1 MQEKVKGF
9 LNKGKQLWTGAKK
22 RTKIL
27 AAGVLVVAVG
37 AIVAVI
43 VANQNQP
50 YATLFTELSQTDLT
64 AITSYLTENGVSD
77 FRIVEDDTIL
87 VPADQEVQLKAQLV
101 AQGYYNSGYA
111 LDYSTYLN
119 NVSALT
125 TESERQQLALYEL
138 NDYTSAVIRSMEGV
152 QDATVRFTPGED
164 NTYVL
169 DSGNVMEASAYV
181 KVTMKDGVTLSDTMA
196 DGIRN
201 LVSSAIQGLQ
211 VDNVTIVDSFGN
223 TYAPDDGLGDLEDSS
238 ALKLRLEEQVNSTL
252 ESKILEV
259 LRPIYG
265 AENVSVSVNSIVDV
279 DRVYTDSTNYTTE
292 DWAAD
297 GSTNGEGIIGQKI
310 WDNLYEADENGAA
323 GGTVGT
329 NTNADVPTYP
339 ENEGEEE
346 PGNGVVSSGGQT
358 NYLVDEENKQIER
371 VGGTIADVM
380 VSVTINE
387 TVSGDVDVQA
397 LYPHVARAAGI
408 VTADQMEKVSI
419 LVAPF
424 YDPDSQTETPQ
435 EDTDNAEQDSALQI
449 EPWILYA
456 GLGGLVLFLVI
467 LTVILLLIRRRRRK
481 KAAAMAEEL
490 QQPEELLEE
499 AAPTPEGAD
508 IMEMQTEK
516 SMELRK
522 DVRKFAEENPEIAA
536 QMVKNWLKEGD
547 GIE

>member
-27 AAGVLVVAVG
+27 AAAVLVVAAG
-37 AIVAVI
+37 AIVAVV
-43 VANQNQP
+43 VASQNQP
-50 YATLFTELSQTDLT
+50 YATLFTELSQTDMT

-77 FRIVEDDTIL
+77 FRIVEDDTIM

-101 AQGYYNSGYA
+101 SQGYVNSGYA
-111 LDYSTYLN
+111 YNYSTYLD

-138 NDYTSAVIRSMEGV
+138 NDSTSAVIRSMEGV
-152 QDATVRFTPGED
+152 KDATVRFTPGED

-169 DSGNVMEASAYV
+169 DSGNVVEASAYV
-181 KVTMKDGVTLSDTMA
+181 KVTMKDGVPLSDTMA

-201 LVSSAIQGLQ
+201 LVGSAIQGLK
-211 VDNVTIVDSFGN
+211 VENVTIVDSYGN
-223 TYAPDDGLGDLEDSS
+223 TYAPDDGLGDLEDSA
-238 ALKLRLEEQVNSTL
+238 ALKLRLEEQVNNTL
-252 ESKILEV
+252 EKKILSV
-259 LRPIYG
+259 LEPIYG

-279 DRVYTDSTNYTTE
+279 DKVYTDSTNYSTE

-310 WDNLYEADENGAA
+310 YDNRLEADENGTA

-329 NTNADVPTYP
+329 DTNADIPTYP
-339 ENEGEEE
+339 ENEGEME
-346 PGNGVVSSGGQT
+346 PGNGVVSSTGQT
-358 NYLVDEENKQIER
+358 NFLVDEENKQVQR

-387 TVSGDVDVQA
+387 AVSGDVDLDD

-408 VTADQMEKVSI
+408 TTADQMEKVHI
-419 LVAPF
+419 LIAPF
-424 YDPDSQTETPQ
+424 NTGDNTPVDTD
-435 EDTDNAEQDSALQI
+435 EDTTTEDGLLVDS
-449 EPWILYA
+449 WILYA
-456 GLGGLVLFLVI
+456 ALGGLVLFVLILV
-467 LTVILLLIRRRRRK
+467 LVLLLIRRHRRK
-481 KAAAMAEEL
+481 KAAALAAEMEQPAEML
-490 QQPEELLEE
+490 QE

-536 QMVKNWLKEGD
+536 QMVRNWLKEG
-547 GIE
+547 ESME

>member
-27 AAGVLVVAVG
+27 AAAVLVVAAG
-37 AIVAVI
+37 AIVAVV
-43 VANQNQP
+43 VASQNQP
-50 YATLFTELSQTDLT
+50 YATLFTELSQTDMT

-77 FRIVEDDTIL
+77 FRIVEDDTIM

-101 AQGYYNSGYA
+101 SQGYVNSGYA
-111 LDYSTYLN
+111 YNYSTYLD

-125 TESERQQLALYEL
+125 TEAERQQLALYEL
-138 NDYTSAVIRSMEGV
+138 NDSTSAVIRSMEGV
-152 QDATVRFTPGED
+152 KDATVRFTPGED

-169 DSGNVMEASAYV
+169 DSGNVVEASAYV
-181 KVTMKDGVTLSDTMA
+181 KVTMKDGVPLSETMA
-196 DGIRN
+196 NGIRN
-201 LVSSAIQGLQ
+201 LVSSAIQGLK
-211 VDNVTIVDSFGN
+211 VENVTIVDSYGN
-223 TYAPDDGLGDLEDSS
+223 TYAPDDGLGDLEDSA
-238 ALKLRLEEQVNSTL
+238 ALKLRLEEQVNNTL
-252 ESKILEV
+252 EKKIMSVLEPV
-259 LRPIYG
+259 YG

-279 DRVYTDSTNYTTE
+279 DKVYTDSTNYSTE

-310 WDNLYEADENGAA
+310 YDNRLEADENGTA

-329 NTNADVPTYP
+329 DTNADIPTYP
-339 ENEGEEE
+339 ENEGEME
-346 PGNGVVSSGGQT
+346 PGNGVVSSTGQT
-358 NYLVDEENKQIER
+358 NFLVDEENKQVQR

-387 TVSGDVDVQA
+387 AVSGGVDVDD

-408 VTADQMEKVSI
+408 TTADQMEKVHI
-419 LVAPF
+419 LIAPF
-424 YDPDSQTETPQ
+424 NTGDNTPVDTD
-435 EDTDNAEQDSALQI
+435 EDTTTEDGLLVDS
-449 EPWILYA
+449 WILYA
-456 GLGGLVLFLVI
+456 ALGGLVLFVLILV
-467 LTVILLLIRRRRRK
+467 LVLLLIRRHRRK
-481 KAAAMAEEL
+481 KAAALAAELEQPAEML
-490 QQPEELLEE
+490 QE

-536 QMVKNWLKEGD
+536 QMVRNWLKEG
-547 GIE
+547 ESME

>member
-27 AAGVLVVAVG
+27 AAAVLVVAAG
-37 AIVAVI
+37 AIVAVV
-43 VANQNQP
+43 VASQNQP
-50 YATLFTELSQTDLT
+50 YATLFTELSQTDMT

-77 FRIVEDDTIL
+77 FHIVEDDTIM

-101 AQGYYNSGYA
+101 SQGYVNSGYA
-111 LDYSTYLN
+111 YNYSTYLD

-138 NDYTSAVIRSMEGV
+138 NDSTSAVIRSMEGV
-152 QDATVRFTPGED
+152 KDATVRFTPGED

-169 DSGNVMEASAYV
+169 DSGNVVEASAYV
-181 KVTMKDGVTLSDTMA
+181 KVTMKDGVPLSETMA

-201 LVSSAIQGLQ
+201 LVSSAIQGLK
-211 VDNVTIVDSFGN
+211 VENVTIVDSYGN
-223 TYAPDDGLGDLEDSS
+223 TYAPDDGLGDLEDSA
-238 ALKLRLEEQVNSTL
+238 ALKLRLEEQVNNTL
-252 ESKILEV
+252 EKKIMSVLEPV
-259 LRPIYG
+259 YG

-279 DRVYTDSTNYTTE
+279 DKVYTDSTNYSTE

-310 WDNLYEADENGAA
+310 YDNRLEADENGTA

-329 NTNADVPTYP
+329 DTNADIPTYP
-339 ENEGEEE
+339 ENEGEME
-346 PGNGVVSSGGQT
+346 PGNGVVSSTGQT
-358 NYLVDEENKQIER
+358 NFLVDEENKQVQR

-387 TVSGDVDVQA
+387 AVSGGVDVDD

-408 VTADQMEKVSI
+408 TTADQMEKVHI
-419 LVAPF
+419 LIAPF
-424 YDPDSQTETPQ
+424 NTGDNTPVDTE
-435 EDTDNAEQDSALQI
+435 EDTTTDDGLLVDS
-449 EPWILYA
+449 WILYA
-456 GLGGLVLFLVI
+456 ALGGLVLFVLILV
-467 LTVILLLIRRRRRK
+467 LVLLLIRRHRRK
-481 KAAAMAEEL
+481 KAAALAAELEQSGEML
-490 QQPEELLEE
+490 QE

-536 QMVKNWLKEGD
+536 QMVRNWLKEG
-547 GIE
+547 ESME

>member
-27 AAGVLVVAVG
+27 AAAVLVVAAG
-37 AIVAVI
+37 AIVAVV
-43 VANQNQP
+43 VASQNQP
-50 YATLFTELSQTDLT
+50 YATLFTELSQTDMT

-77 FRIVEDDTIL
+77 FRIVEDDTIM

-101 AQGYYNSGYA
+101 SQGYVNSGYA
-111 LDYSTYLN
+111 YNYSTYLD

-138 NDYTSAVIRSMEGV
+138 NDSTSAVIRSMEGV
-152 QDATVRFTPGED
+152 KDATVRFTPGED

-169 DSGNVMEASAYV
+169 DSGNVVEASAYV
-181 KVTMKDGVTLSDTMA
+181 KVTMKDGVPLSDTMA

-201 LVSSAIQGLQ
+201 LVSSAIQGLK
-211 VDNVTIVDSFGN
+211 VENVTIVDSYGN

-238 ALKLRLEEQVNSTL
+238 ALKLRLEEQVNNTL
-252 ESKILEV
+252 EKKILSV
-259 LRPIYG
+259 LEPIYG

-279 DRVYTDSTNYTTE
+279 DKVYTDSTNYSTE

-310 WDNLYEADENGAA
+310 YDNRLEADENGTA

-329 NTNADVPTYP
+329 DTNADIPTYP
-339 ENEGEEE
+339 ENEGEME
-346 PGNGVVSSGGQT
+346 PGNGVVSSTGQT
-358 NYLVDEENKQIER
+358 NYLVDEENKQVER

-387 TVSGDVDVQA
+387 AVSGDVDLDD

-408 VTADQMEKVSI
+408 TTADQMEKVHI
-419 LVAPF
+419 LIAPF
-424 YDPDSQTETPQ
+424 NTGDNTPVDTD
-435 EDTDNAEQDSALQI
+435 EDTTAEDGLLIDS
-449 EPWILYA
+449 WILYA
-456 GLGGLVLFLVI
+456 ALGGLVLFVLILV
-467 LTVILLLIRRRRRK
+467 LVLLLIRRHRRK
-481 KAAAMAEEL
+481 KAAALAAEMEQPAEML
-490 QQPEELLEE
+490 QE

-536 QMVKNWLKEGD
+536 QMVRNWLKEG
-547 GIE
+547 ESME

>member
-27 AAGVLVVAVG
+27 AAAVLVVAAG
-37 AIVAVI
+37 AIVAVV
-43 VANQNQP
+43 VASQNQP
-50 YATLFTELSQTDLT
+50 YATLFTELSQTDMT

-77 FRIVEDDTIL
+77 FRIVEDDTIM

-101 AQGYYNSGYA
+101 SQGYVNSGYA
-111 LDYSTYLN
+111 YNYSTYLD

-138 NDYTSAVIRSMEGV
+138 NDSTSAVIRSMEGV
-152 QDATVRFTPGED
+152 KDATVRFTPGED

-169 DSGNVMEASAYV
+169 DSGNVVEASAYV
-181 KVTMKDGVTLSDTMA
+181 KVTMKDGVPLSETMA

-201 LVSSAIQGLQ
+201 LVSSAIQGLK
-211 VDNVTIVDSFGN
+211 VENVTIVDSYGN
-223 TYAPDDGLGDLEDSS
+223 TYAPDDGLGDLEDSA
-238 ALKLRLEEQVNSTL
+238 ALKLRLEEQVNNTL
-252 ESKILEV
+252 EKKIMSVLEPV
-259 LRPIYG
+259 YG

-279 DRVYTDSTNYTTE
+279 DKVYTDSTNYSTE

-297 GSTNGEGIIGQKI
+297 GSTNGESIIGQKI
-310 WDNLYEADENGAA
+310 YDNRLEADENGTA

-329 NTNADVPTYP
+329 DTNADIPTYP
-339 ENEGEEE
+339 ENEGEME
-346 PGNGVVSSGGQT
+346 PGNGVVSSSGQT
-358 NYLVDEENKQIER
+358 NYLVDEENKQVQR

-387 TVSGDVDVQA
+387 AVSGGVDVDD

-408 VTADQMEKVSI
+408 TTADQMEKVHI
-419 LVAPF
+419 LIAPF
-424 YDPDSQTETPQ
+424 NTGDNTPVDTD
-435 EDTDNAEQDSALQI
+435 EDTTTQDGLLVDS
-449 EPWILYA
+449 WILYA
-456 GLGGLVLFLVI
+456 ALGGLVLFVLILV
-467 LTVILLLIRRRRRK
+467 LVLLLIRRHRRK
-481 KAAAMAEEL
+481 KAAALAAELEQSGEML
-490 QQPEELLEE
+490 QE

-536 QMVKNWLKEGD
+536 QMVRNWLKEG
-547 GIE
+547 ESME

>member
-27 AAGVLVVAVG
+27 AAAVLVVAAG
-37 AIVAVI
+37 AIVAVV
-43 VANQNQP
+43 VASQNQP
-50 YATLFTELSQTDLT
+50 YATLFTELSQTDMT

-77 FRIVEDDTIL
+77 FRIVEDDTIM
-87 VPADQEVQLKAQLV
+87 VPTDQEVQLKAQLV
-101 AQGYYNSGYA
+101 SQGYVNSGYA
-111 LDYSTYLN
+111 YNYSTYLD

-138 NDYTSAVIRSMEGV
+138 NDSTSAVIRSMEGV
-152 QDATVRFTPGED
+152 KDATVRFTPGED

-169 DSGNVMEASAYV
+169 DSGNVVEASAYV
-181 KVTMKDGVTLSDTMA
+181 KVTMKDGVPLSDTMA

-201 LVSSAIQGLQ
+201 LVSSAIQGLK
-211 VDNVTIVDSFGN
+211 VENVTIVDSYGN

-238 ALKLRLEEQVNSTL
+238 ALKLRLEEQVNNTL
-252 ESKILEV
+252 EKKILSV
-259 LRPIYG
+259 LEPIYG
-265 AENVSVSVNSIVDV
+265 VENVSVSVNSIVDV
-279 DRVYTDSTNYTTE
+279 DKVYTDSTNYSTE

-310 WDNLYEADENGAA
+310 YDNRLEADENGTA

-329 NTNADVPTYP
+329 DTNADIPTYP
-339 ENEGEEE
+339 ENEGEME
-346 PGNGVVSSGGQT
+346 PGNGVVSSTGQT
-358 NYLVDEENKQIER
+358 NFLVDEENKQVER

-387 TVSGDVDVQA
+387 AVSGDVDLDD

-408 VTADQMEKVSI
+408 TTADQMEKVHI
-419 LVAPF
+419 LIAPF
-424 YDPDSQTETPQ
+424 NTGDNTPVDTD
-435 EDTDNAEQDSALQI
+435 EDTTTEDGLLVDS
-449 EPWILYA
+449 WILYA
-456 GLGGLVLFLVI
+456 ALGGLVLFVLILV
-467 LTVILLLIRRRRRK
+467 LVLLLIRRHRRK
-481 KAAAMAEEL
+481 KAAALAAEMEQPAEML
-490 QQPEELLEE
+490 QE
-499 AAPTPEGAD
+499 AAATPEGAD

-536 QMVKNWLKEGD
+536 QMVRNWLKEG
-547 GIE
+547 ESME

>member
-27 AAGVLVVAVG
+27 AAAVLVVAAG
-37 AIVAVI
+37 AIVAVV
-43 VANQNQP
+43 VASQNQP
-50 YATLFTELSQTDLT
+50 YATLFTELSQTDMT

-77 FRIVEDDTIL
+77 FRIVEDDTIM

-101 AQGYYNSGYA
+101 SQGYVNSGYA
-111 LDYSTYLN
+111 YNYSTYLD

-138 NDYTSAVIRSMEGV
+138 NDSTSAVIRSMEGV
-152 QDATVRFTPGED
+152 KDATVRFTPGED

-169 DSGNVMEASAYV
+169 DSGNVVEASAYV
-181 KVTMKDGVTLSDTMA
+181 KVTMKDGVPLSDTMA

-201 LVSSAIQGLQ
+201 LVSSAIQGLK
-211 VDNVTIVDSFGN
+211 VENVTIVDSYGN
-223 TYAPDDGLGDLEDSS
+223 TYAPDDGLGDLEDSA
-238 ALKLRLEEQVNSTL
+238 ALKLRLEEQVNNTL
-252 ESKILEV
+252 EKKIMSVLEPV
-259 LRPIYG
+259 YG

-279 DRVYTDSTNYTTE
+279 DKVYTDSTNYSTE

-310 WDNLYEADENGAA
+310 YDNRLEADENGTA

-329 NTNADVPTYP
+329 DTNADIPTYP
-339 ENEGEEE
+339 ENEGEME
-346 PGNGVVSSGGQT
+346 PGNGVVSSTGQT
-358 NYLVDEENKQIER
+358 NFLVDEENKQVQR

-387 TVSGDVDVQA
+387 AVSGGVDVDD

-408 VTADQMEKVSI
+408 TTADQMEKVHI
-419 LVAPF
+419 LIAPF
-424 YDPDSQTETPQ
+424 NTGDNTPVDTD
-435 EDTDNAEQDSALQI
+435 EDTTAEDGLLIDS
-449 EPWILYA
+449 WILYA
-456 GLGGLVLFLVI
+456 ALGGLVLFVLILV
-467 LTVILLLIRRRRRK
+467 LVLLLIRRHRRK
-481 KAAAMAEEL
+481 KAAALAAELEQPAEML
-490 QQPEELLEE
+490 QE

-536 QMVKNWLKEGD
+536 QMVRNWLKEG
-547 GIE
+547 ESME

>member
-27 AAGVLVVAVG
+27 AAAVLVVAAG
-37 AIVAVI
+37 AIVAVV
-43 VANQNQP
+43 VASQNQP
-50 YATLFTELSQTDLT
+50 YATLFTELSQTDMT

-77 FRIVEDDTIL
+77 FRIVEDDTIM

-101 AQGYYNSGYA
+101 SQGYFNSGYA
-111 LDYSTYLN
+111 YNYSTYLD

-138 NDYTSAVIRSMEGV
+138 NDSTSAVIRSMEGV
-152 QDATVRFTPGED
+152 KDATVRFTPGED

-169 DSGNVMEASAYV
+169 DSGNVVEASAYV
-181 KVTMKDGVTLSDTMA
+181 KVTMKDGVPLSDTMA

-201 LVSSAIQGLQ
+201 LVSSAIQGLK
-211 VDNVTIVDSFGN
+211 VENVTIVDSYGN
-223 TYAPDDGLGDLEDSS
+223 TYAPDDGLGDLEDSA
-238 ALKLRLEEQVNSTL
+238 ALKLRLEEQVNNTL
-252 ESKILEV
+252 EKKILSV
-259 LRPIYG
+259 LEPIYG

-279 DRVYTDSTNYTTE
+279 DKVYTDSTNYSTE

-310 WDNLYEADENGAA
+310 YDNRLEADENGTA

-329 NTNADVPTYP
+329 DTNADIPTYP
-339 ENEGEEE
+339 ENEGEME
-346 PGNGVVSSGGQT
+346 PGNGVVSSTGQT
-358 NYLVDEENKQIER
+358 NFLVDEENKQVQR

-387 TVSGDVDVQA
+387 AVSGGVDVDD

-408 VTADQMEKVSI
+408 TTADQMEKVHI
-419 LVAPF
+419 LIAPF
-424 YDPDSQTETPQ
+424 NTGDNTPVDTD
-435 EDTDNAEQDSALQI
+435 EDTTTDDGLLVDS
-449 EPWILYA
+449 WILYA
-456 GLGGLVLFLVI
+456 ALGGLVLFVLILV
-467 LTVILLLIRRRRRK
+467 LVLLLIRRHRRK
-481 KAAAMAEEL
+481 KAAALAAELEQPAEML
-490 QQPEELLEE
+490 QE

-536 QMVKNWLKEGD
+536 QMVRNWLKEG
-547 GIE
+547 ESME

>member
-27 AAGVLVVAVG
+27 AAAVLVVAAG
-37 AIVAVI
+37 AIVAV
-43 VANQNQP
+43 VVTSQNQP
-50 YATLFTELSQTDLT
+50 YVTLFTELSQPDMT

-77 FRIVEDDTIL
+77 FRVVEDDTIM
-87 VPADQEVQLKAQLV
+87 VPADQEVQLKGQLV
-101 AQGYYNSGYA
+101 SQGYFNSGYA
-111 LDYSTYLN
+111 YNYSTYLD

-138 NDYTSAVIRSMEGV
+138 NDSTSAVIRSMEGV
-152 QDATVRFTPGED
+152 KDATVRFTPGED

-169 DSGNVMEASAYV
+169 DSGNVVEASAYV
-181 KVTMKDGVTLSDTMA
+181 KVTMKDGVPLSDTMA
-196 DGIRN
+196 EGIRN
-201 LVSSAIQGLQ
+201 LVGSAIQGLQ
-211 VDNVTIVDSFGN
+211 VENVTIVDSYGN

-252 ESKILEV
+252 EKKILSV
-259 LRPIYG
+259 LLPIYG

-279 DRVYTDSTNYTTE
+279 DRMYTDSTNYTTE

-310 WDNLYEADENGAA
+310 WDNSYEADENGAV
-323 GGTVGT
+323 GGDVGT
-329 NTNADVPTYP
+329 ETNADFPTYP

-346 PGNGVVSSGGQT
+346 PGNGVVSSTGQT
-358 NYLVDEENKQIER
+358 NYLVDEENKQVER
-371 VGGTIADVM
+371 VGGTITDVM

-387 TVSGDVDVQA
+387 AVSGGVDVEE

-408 VTADQMEKVSI
+408 TTADQMEKVHI
-419 LVAPF
+419 LIAPF
-424 YDPDSQTETPQ
+424 NTGDNTPADTG
-435 EDTDNAEQDSALQI
+435 EDTTAEDGGLLVDS
-449 EPWILYA
+449 WILYA
-456 GLGGLVLFLVI
+456 ALGGLVLFVLILV
-467 LTVILLLIRRRRRK
+467 LVLLLIRRRRRK
-481 KAAAMAEEL
+481 KMAAMAAEL
-490 QQPEELLEE
+490 EQPEEMLQE
-499 AAPTPEGAD
+499 AAPVPEGAD

-536 QMVKNWLKEGD
+536 QMVKNWLKEG
-547 GIE
+547 ESME

>member
-27 AAGVLVVAVG
+27 AAAVLVVAAG
-37 AIVAVI
+37 AIVAVV
-43 VANQNQP
+43 VASQNQP
-50 YATLFTELSQTDLT
+50 YATLFTELSQTDMT

-77 FRIVEDDTIL
+77 FRIVEDDTIM

-101 AQGYYNSGYA
+101 SQGYVNSGYA
-111 LDYSTYLN
+111 YNYSTYLD

-138 NDYTSAVIRSMEGV
+138 NDSTSAVIRSMEGV
-152 QDATVRFTPGED
+152 KDATVRFTPGED

-169 DSGNVMEASAYV
+169 DSGNVVEASAYV
-181 KVTMKDGVTLSDTMA
+181 KVTMKDGVPLSETMA

-201 LVSSAIQGLQ
+201 LVSSAIQGLK
-211 VDNVTIVDSFGN
+211 VENVTIVDSYGN
-223 TYAPDDGLGDLEDSS
+223 TYAPDDGLGDLEDSA
-238 ALKLRLEEQVNSTL
+238 ALKLRLEEQVNNTL
-252 ESKILEV
+252 EKKIMSVLEPV
-259 LRPIYG
+259 YG

-279 DRVYTDSTNYTTE
+279 DKVYTDSTNYSTE

-310 WDNLYEADENGAA
+310 YDNRLEADENGTA

-329 NTNADVPTYP
+329 DTNADIPTYP
-339 ENEGEEE
+339 ENEGEME
-346 PGNGVVSSGGQT
+346 PGNGVVSSTGQT
-358 NYLVDEENKQIER
+358 NFLVDEENKQVQR

-387 TVSGDVDVQA
+387 AVSGGVDVDD

-408 VTADQMEKVSI
+408 TTADQMEKVHI
-419 LVAPF
+419 LIAPF
-424 YDPDSQTETPQ
+424 NTGDNTPVDTD
-435 EDTDNAEQDSALQI
+435 EDTTTQDGLLVDS
-449 EPWILYA
+449 WILYA
-456 GLGGLVLFLVI
+456 ALGGLVLFVLILV
-467 LTVILLLIRRRRRK
+467 LVLLLIRRHRRK
-481 KAAAMAEEL
+481 KAAALAAELEQSGEIL
-490 QQPEELLEE
+490 QE

-536 QMVKNWLKEGD
+536 QMVRNWLKEG
-547 GIE
+547 ESME

>member
-27 AAGVLVVAVG
+27 AAAVLVVAAG
-37 AIVAVI
+37 AIVAVV
-43 VANQNQP
+43 VASQNQP
-50 YATLFTELSQTDLT
+50 YATLFTELSQTDMT

-77 FRIVEDDTIL
+77 FRIVEDDTIM

-101 AQGYYNSGYA
+101 SQGYVNSGYA
-111 LDYSTYLN
+111 YNYSTYLD

-138 NDYTSAVIRSMEGV
+138 NDSTSAVIRSMEGV
-152 QDATVRFTPGED
+152 KDATVRFTPGED

-169 DSGNVMEASAYV
+169 DSGNVVEASAYV
-181 KVTMKDGVTLSDTMA
+181 KVTMKDGVPLSETMA

-201 LVSSAIQGLQ
+201 LVSSAIQGLK
-211 VDNVTIVDSFGN
+211 VENVTIVDSYGN
-223 TYAPDDGLGDLEDSS
+223 TYAPDDGLGDLEDSA
-238 ALKLRLEEQVNSTL
+238 ALKLRLEEQVNNTL
-252 ESKILEV
+252 EKKIMSVLEPV
-259 LRPIYG
+259 YG

-279 DRVYTDSTNYTTE
+279 DKVYTDSTNYSTE

-310 WDNLYEADENGAA
+310 YDNAYNADENGAV

-329 NTNADVPTYP
+329 DTNADIPTYP
-339 ENEGEEE
+339 ENEGEME
-346 PGNGVVSSGGQT
+346 PGNGVVSSSGQT
-358 NYLVDEENKQIER
+358 NYLVDEENKQVQR

-387 TVSGDVDVQA
+387 AVSGGVDVDD

-408 VTADQMEKVSI
+408 TTADQMEKVHI
-419 LVAPF
+419 LIAPF
-424 YDPDSQTETPQ
+424 NTGDNTPVDTE
-435 EDTDNAEQDSALQI
+435 EDTTTQDGLLVDS
-449 EPWILYA
+449 WILYA
-456 GLGGLVLFLVI
+456 ALGGLVLFVLILV
-467 LTVILLLIRRRRRK
+467 LVLLLIRRHRRK
-481 KAAAMAEEL
+481 KAAALAAELEQSGEML
-490 QQPEELLEE
+490 QE

-536 QMVKNWLKEGD
+536 QMVRNWLKEG
-547 GIE
+547 ESME

>member
-27 AAGVLVVAVG
+27 AAAVLVVAAG
-37 AIVAVI
+37 AIVAVV
-43 VANQNQP
+43 VASQNQP
-50 YATLFTELSQTDLT
+50 YATLFTELSQTDMT

-77 FRIVEDDTIL
+77 FRIVEDDTIM

-101 AQGYYNSGYA
+101 SQGYVNSGYA
-111 LDYSTYLN
+111 YNYSTYLD

-138 NDYTSAVIRSMEGV
+138 NDSTSAVIRSMEGV
-152 QDATVRFTPGED
+152 KDATVRFTPGED

-169 DSGNVMEASAYV
+169 DSGNVVEASAYV
-181 KVTMKDGVTLSDTMA
+181 KVTMKDGVPLSETMA

-201 LVSSAIQGLQ
+201 LVSSAIQGLK
-211 VDNVTIVDSFGN
+211 VENVTIVDSYGN
-223 TYAPDDGLGDLEDSS
+223 TYAPDDGLGDLEDSA
-238 ALKLRLEEQVNSTL
+238 ALKLRLEEQVNNTL
-252 ESKILEV
+252 EKKIMSVLEPV
-259 LRPIYG
+259 YG

-279 DRVYTDSTNYTTE
+279 DKVYTDSTNYSTE

-310 WDNLYEADENGAA
+310 YDNAYNADENGAV

-329 NTNADVPTYP
+329 DTNADIPTYP
-339 ENEGEEE
+339 ENEGEME
-346 PGNGVVSSGGQT
+346 PGNGVVSSTGQT
-358 NYLVDEENKQIER
+358 NFLVDEENKQVQR

-387 TVSGDVDVQA
+387 AVSGGVDVDD

-408 VTADQMEKVSI
+408 TTADQMEKVHI
-419 LVAPF
+419 LIAPF
-424 YDPDSQTETPQ
+424 NTGDNTPVDTD
-435 EDTDNAEQDSALQI
+435 EDTTTDDGLLVDS
-449 EPWILYA
+449 WILYA
-456 GLGGLVLFLVI
+456 ALGGLVLFVLILV
-467 LTVILLLIRRRRRK
+467 LVLLLIRRHRRK
-481 KAAAMAEEL
+481 KAAALAAELEQSGEML
-490 QQPEELLEE
+490 QE

-536 QMVKNWLKEGD
+536 QMVRNWLKEG
-547 GIE
+547 ESME

>member
-27 AAGVLVVAVG
+27 AAAVLVVAAG
-37 AIVAVI
+37 AIVAVV
-43 VANQNQP
+43 VASQNQP
-50 YATLFTELSQTDLT
+50 YATLFTELSQTDMT

-77 FRIVEDDTIL
+77 FRIVEDDTIM

-101 AQGYYNSGYA
+101 SQGYVNSGYA
-111 LDYSTYLN
+111 YNYSTYLD

-138 NDYTSAVIRSMEGV
+138 NDSTSAVIRSMEGV
-152 QDATVRFTPGED
+152 KDATVRFTPGED

-169 DSGNVMEASAYV
+169 DSGNVVEASAYV
-181 KVTMKDGVTLSDTMA
+181 KVTMKDGVPLSETMA

-201 LVSSAIQGLQ
+201 LVSSAIQGLK
-211 VDNVTIVDSFGN
+211 VENVTIVDSYGN
-223 TYAPDDGLGDLEDSS
+223 TYAPDDGLGDLEDSA
-238 ALKLRLEEQVNSTL
+238 ALKLRLEEQVNNTL
-252 ESKILEV
+252 EKKILSV
-259 LRPIYG
+259 LEPIYG

-279 DRVYTDSTNYTTE
+279 DKVYTDSTNYSTE

-310 WDNLYEADENGAA
+310 YDNRLEADENGTA

-329 NTNADVPTYP
+329 DTNADIPTYP
-339 ENEGEEE
+339 ENEGEME
-346 PGNGVVSSGGQT
+346 PGNGVVSSTGQT
-358 NYLVDEENKQIER
+358 NFLVDEENKQVQR

-387 TVSGDVDVQA
+387 AVSGDVDLDD

-408 VTADQMEKVSI
+408 TTADQMEKVHI
-419 LVAPF
+419 LIAPF
-424 YDPDSQTETPQ
+424 NTGDNTPVDTD
-435 EDTDNAEQDSALQI
+435 EDTTAEDGLLIDS
-449 EPWILYA
+449 WILYA
-456 GLGGLVLFLVI
+456 ALGGLVLFVLILV
-467 LTVILLLIRRRRRK
+467 LVLLLIRRHRRK
-481 KAAAMAEEL
+481 KAAALAAEMEQPAEML
-490 QQPEELLEE
+490 QE

-536 QMVKNWLKEGD
+536 QMVRNWLKEG
-547 GIE
+547 ESME

>member
-27 AAGVLVVAVG
+27 AAAVLVVAAG
-37 AIVAVI
+37 AIVAVV
-43 VANQNQP
+43 VASQNQP
-50 YATLFTELSQTDLT
+50 YATLFTELSQTDMT

-77 FRIVEDDTIL
+77 FRIVEDDTIM

-101 AQGYYNSGYA
+101 SQGYVNSGYA
-111 LDYSTYLN
+111 YNYSTYLD

-138 NDYTSAVIRSMEGV
+138 NDSTSAVIRSMEGV
-152 QDATVRFTPGED
+152 KDATVRFTPGED

-169 DSGNVMEASAYV
+169 DSGNVVEASAYV
-181 KVTMKDGVTLSDTMA
+181 KVTMKDGVPLSDTMA

-201 LVSSAIQGLQ
+201 LVSSAIQGLK
-211 VDNVTIVDSFGN
+211 VENVTIVDSYGN

-238 ALKLRLEEQVNSTL
+238 ALKLRLEEQVNNTL
-252 ESKILEV
+252 EKKILSV
-259 LRPIYG
+259 LEPIYG

-279 DRVYTDSTNYTTE
+279 DKVYTDSTNYSTE

-310 WDNLYEADENGAA
+310 YDNRLEADENGTA

-329 NTNADVPTYP
+329 DTNADIPTYP
-339 ENEGEEE
+339 ENEGEME
-346 PGNGVVSSGGQT
+346 PGNGVVSSTGQT
-358 NYLVDEENKQIER
+358 NFLVDEENKQVQR

-387 TVSGDVDVQA
+387 AVSGGVDLDD

-408 VTADQMEKVSI
+408 TTADQMEKVHI
-419 LVAPF
+419 LIAPF
-424 YDPDSQTETPQ
+424 NTGDNTPVDTD
-435 EDTDNAEQDSALQI
+435 EDTTTDDGLLVDS
-449 EPWILYA
+449 WILYA
-456 GLGGLVLFLVI
+456 ALGGLVLFVLILV
-467 LTVILLLIRRRRRK
+467 LVLLLIRRHRRK
-481 KAAAMAEEL
+481 KAAALAAEMEQPAEML
-490 QQPEELLEE
+490 QE
-499 AAPTPEGAD
+499 AAATPEGAD

-536 QMVKNWLKEGD
+536 QMVRNWLKEG
-547 GIE
+547 ESME

>member
-27 AAGVLVVAVG
+27 AAAVLVVAAG
-37 AIVAVI
+37 AIVAVV
-43 VANQNQP
+43 VASQNQP
-50 YATLFTELSQTDLT
+50 YATLFTELSQTDMT

-77 FRIVEDDTIL
+77 FRIVEDDTIM

-101 AQGYYNSGYA
+101 SQGYVNSGYA
-111 LDYSTYLN
+111 YNYSTYLD

-138 NDYTSAVIRSMEGV
+138 NDSTSAVIRSMEGV
-152 QDATVRFTPGED
+152 KDATVRFTPGED

-169 DSGNVMEASAYV
+169 DSGNVVEASAYV
-181 KVTMKDGVTLSDTMA
+181 KVTMKDGVPLSDTMA

-201 LVSSAIQGLQ
+201 LVSSAIQGLK
-211 VDNVTIVDSFGN
+211 VENVTIVDSYGN
-223 TYAPDDGLGDLEDSS
+223 TYAPDDGLGDLEDSA
-238 ALKLRLEEQVNSTL
+238 ALKLRLEEQVNNTL
-252 ESKILEV
+252 EKKIMSVLEPV
-259 LRPIYG
+259 YG

-279 DRVYTDSTNYTTE
+279 DKVYTDSTNYSTE

-310 WDNLYEADENGAA
+310 YDNRLEADENGTA

-329 NTNADVPTYP
+329 DTNADIPTYP
-339 ENEGEEE
+339 ENEGEME
-346 PGNGVVSSGGQT
+346 PGNGVVSSTGQT
-358 NYLVDEENKQIER
+358 NFLVDEENKQVQR

-387 TVSGDVDVQA
+387 AVSGGVDLDD

-408 VTADQMEKVSI
+408 TTADQMEKVHI
-419 LVAPF
+419 LIAPF
-424 YDPDSQTETPQ
+424 NTGEGTPVDTD
-435 EDTDNAEQDSALQI
+435 EDTTAEDGLLIDS
-449 EPWILYA
+449 WILYA
-456 GLGGLVLFLVI
+456 ALGGLVLFVLILV
-467 LTVILLLIRRRRRK
+467 LVLLLIRRHRRK
-481 KAAAMAEEL
+481 KAAALAAEMEQPAEML
-490 QQPEELLEE
+490 QE

-536 QMVKNWLKEGD
+536 QMVRNWLKEG
-547 GIE
+547 ESME

>member
-27 AAGVLVVAVG
+27 AAAVLVVAAG
-37 AIVAVI
+37 AIVAVV
-43 VANQNQP
+43 VASQNQP
-50 YATLFTELSQTDLT
+50 YATLFTELSQTDMT

-77 FRIVEDDTIL
+77 FRIVEDDTIM

-101 AQGYYNSGYA
+101 SQGYVNSGYA
-111 LDYSTYLN
+111 YNYSTYLD

-138 NDYTSAVIRSMEGV
+138 NDSTSAVIRSMEGV
-152 QDATVRFTPGED
+152 KDATVRFTPGED

-169 DSGNVMEASAYV
+169 DSGNVVEASAYV
-181 KVTMKDGVTLSDTMA
+181 KVTMKDGVPLSETMA

-201 LVSSAIQGLQ
+201 LVSSAIQGLK
-211 VDNVTIVDSFGN
+211 VENVTIVDSYGN
-223 TYAPDDGLGDLEDSS
+223 TYAPDDGLGDLEDSA
-238 ALKLRLEEQVNSTL
+238 ALKLRLEEQVNNTL
-252 ESKILEV
+252 EKKIMSVLEPV
-259 LRPIYG
+259 YG

-279 DRVYTDSTNYTTE
+279 DKVYTDSTNYSTE

-310 WDNLYEADENGAA
+310 YDNRLEADENGTA

-329 NTNADVPTYP
+329 DTNADIPTYP
-339 ENEGEEE
+339 ENEGEME
-346 PGNGVVSSGGQT
+346 PGNGVVSSTGQT
-358 NYLVDEENKQIER
+358 NFLVDEENKQVQR

-387 TVSGDVDVQA
+387 AVSGGVDVDD

-408 VTADQMEKVSI
+408 TTADQMEKVHI
-419 LVAPF
+419 LIAPF
-424 YDPDSQTETPQ
+424 NTGDNTPVDTD
-435 EDTDNAEQDSALQI
+435 EDTTTDDGLLVDS
-449 EPWILYA
+449 WILYA
-456 GLGGLVLFLVI
+456 ALGGLVLFVLILV
-467 LTVILLLIRRRRRK
+467 LVLLLIRRHRRK
-481 KAAAMAEEL
+481 KAAALVAELEQSGEML
-490 QQPEELLEE
+490 QE

-536 QMVKNWLKEGD
+536 QMVRNWLKEG
-547 GIE
+547 ESME

>member
-27 AAGVLVVAVG
+27 AAAVLVVAAG
-37 AIVAVI
+37 AIVAVV
-43 VANQNQP
+43 VASQNQP
-50 YATLFTELSQTDLT
+50 YATLFTELSQTDMT

-77 FRIVEDDTIL
+77 FRIVEDDTIM

-101 AQGYYNSGYA
+101 SQGYVNSGYA
-111 LDYSTYLN
+111 YNYSTYLD

-125 TESERQQLALYEL
+125 TEAERQQLALYEL
-138 NDYTSAVIRSMEGV
+138 NDSTSAVIRSMEGV
-152 QDATVRFTPGED
+152 KDATVRFTPGED

-169 DSGNVMEASAYV
+169 DSGNVVEASAYV
-181 KVTMKDGVTLSDTMA
+181 KVTMKDGVPLSETMA
-196 DGIRN
+196 NGIRN
-201 LVSSAIQGLQ
+201 LVSSAIQGLK
-211 VDNVTIVDSFGN
+211 VENVTIVDSYGN
-223 TYAPDDGLGDLEDSS
+223 TYAPDDGLGDLEDSA
-238 ALKLRLEEQVNSTL
+238 ALKLRLEEQVNNTL
-252 ESKILEV
+252 EKKILSV
-259 LRPIYG
+259 LEPIYG

-279 DRVYTDSTNYTTE
+279 DKVYTDSTNYSTE

-310 WDNLYEADENGAA
+310 YDNRLEADENGTA

-329 NTNADVPTYP
+329 DTNADIPTYP
-339 ENEGEEE
+339 ENEGEME
-346 PGNGVVSSGGQT
+346 PGNGVVSSTGQT
-358 NYLVDEENKQIER
+358 NFLVDEENKQVQR
-371 VGGTIADVM
+371 VGGTVADVM

-387 TVSGDVDVQA
+387 AVSGGVDVDD

-408 VTADQMEKVSI
+408 TTADQMEKVHI
-419 LVAPF
+419 LIAPF
-424 YDPDSQTETPQ
+424 NTGDNTPVDTD
-435 EDTDNAEQDSALQI
+435 EDTTTEDGLLIDS
-449 EPWILYA
+449 WILYA
-456 GLGGLVLFLVI
+456 ALGGLVLFVLILV
-467 LTVILLLIRRRRRK
+467 LVLLLIRRHRRK
-481 KAAAMAEEL
+481 KAAALAAEMEQPAEML
-490 QQPEELLEE
+490 QE

-536 QMVKNWLKEGD
+536 QMVRNWLKEG
-547 GIE
+547 ESME

>member
-27 AAGVLVVAVG
+27 AAAVLVVAAG
-37 AIVAVI
+37 AIVAVV
-43 VANQNQP
+43 VASQNQP
-50 YATLFTELSQTDLT
+50 YATLFTELSQTDMT

-77 FRIVEDDTIL
+77 FRIVEDDTIM

-101 AQGYYNSGYA
+101 SQGYVNSGYA
-111 LDYSTYLN
+111 YNYSTYLD

-138 NDYTSAVIRSMEGV
+138 NDSTSAVIRSMEGV
-152 QDATVRFTPGED
+152 KDATVRFTPGED

-169 DSGNVMEASAYV
+169 DSGNVVEASAYV
-181 KVTMKDGVTLSDTMA
+181 KVTMKDGVPLSETMA

-201 LVSSAIQGLQ
+201 LVSSAIQGLK
-211 VDNVTIVDSFGN
+211 VENVTIVDSYGN
-223 TYAPDDGLGDLEDSS
+223 TYAPDDGLGDLEDSA
-238 ALKLRLEEQVNSTL
+238 ALKLRLEEQVNNTL
-252 ESKILEV
+252 EKKIMSVLEPV
-259 LRPIYG
+259 YG

-279 DRVYTDSTNYTTE
+279 DKVYTDSTNYSTE

-297 GSTNGEGIIGQKI
+297 GSTNGESIIGQKI
-310 WDNLYEADENGAA
+310 WENRLEADENGTA

-329 NTNADVPTYP
+329 DTNADIPTYP
-339 ENEGEEE
+339 ENEGEME
-346 PGNGVVSSGGQT
+346 PGNGVVSSSGQT
-358 NYLVDEENKQIER
+358 NYLVDEENKQVQR

-387 TVSGDVDVQA
+387 AVSGGVDVDD

-408 VTADQMEKVSI
+408 TTADQMEKVHI
-419 LVAPF
+419 LIAPF
-424 YDPDSQTETPQ
+424 NTGDNTPVDTD
-435 EDTDNAEQDSALQI
+435 EDTTTQDGLLVDS
-449 EPWILYA
+449 WILYA
-456 GLGGLVLFLVI
+456 ALGGLVLFVLILV
-467 LTVILLLIRRRRRK
+467 LVLLLIRRHRRK
-481 KAAAMAEEL
+481 KAAALAAELEQSGEML
-490 QQPEELLEE
+490 QET
-499 AAPTPEGAD
+499 APTPEGAD

-536 QMVKNWLKEGD
+536 QMVRNWLKEG
-547 GIE
+547 ESME

>member
-27 AAGVLVVAVG
+27 AAAVLVVAAG
-37 AIVAVI
+37 AIVAVV
-43 VANQNQP
+43 VASQNQP
-50 YATLFTELSQTDLT
+50 YATLFTELSQTDMT

-77 FRIVEDDTIL
+77 FRIVEDDTIM

-101 AQGYYNSGYA
+101 SQGYVNSGYA
-111 LDYSTYLN
+111 YNYSTYLD

-138 NDYTSAVIRSMEGV
+138 NDSTSAVIRSMEGV
-152 QDATVRFTPGED
+152 KDATVRFTPGED

-169 DSGNVMEASAYV
+169 DSGNVVEASAYV
-181 KVTMKDGVTLSDTMA
+181 KVTMKDGVPLSDTMA

-201 LVSSAIQGLQ
+201 LVSSAIQGLK
-211 VDNVTIVDSFGN
+211 VENVTIVDSYGN

-238 ALKLRLEEQVNSTL
+238 ALKLRLEEQVNNTL
-252 ESKILEV
+252 EKKILSV
-259 LRPIYG
+259 LEPIYG

-279 DRVYTDSTNYTTE
+279 DKVYTDSTNYSTE

-310 WDNLYEADENGAA
+310 YDNRLEADENGTA

-329 NTNADVPTYP
+329 DTNADIPTYP
-339 ENEGEEE
+339 ENEGEME
-346 PGNGVVSSGGQT
+346 PGNGVVSSTGQT
-358 NYLVDEENKQIER
+358 NFLVDEENKQVQR

-387 TVSGDVDVQA
+387 AVSGGVDLDD

-408 VTADQMEKVSI
+408 ITADQMEKVDI
-419 LVAPF
+419 LIAPF
-424 YDPDSQTETPQ
+424 NTGDNTPVDTD
-435 EDTDNAEQDSALQI
+435 EDTTTDDGLLVDS
-449 EPWILYA
+449 WILYA
-456 GLGGLVLFLVI
+456 ALGGLVLFVLILV
-467 LTVILLLIRRRRRK
+467 LVLLLIRRHRRK
-481 KAAAMAEEL
+481 KAAALAAEMEQPAEML
-490 QQPEELLEE
+490 QE
-499 AAPTPEGAD
+499 AAATPEGAD

-536 QMVKNWLKEGD
+536 QMVRNWLKEG
-547 GIE
+547 ESME

>member
-27 AAGVLVVAVG
+27 AAAVLVVAAG
-37 AIVAVI
+37 AIVAVV
-43 VANQNQP
+43 VASQNQP
-50 YATLFTELSQTDLT
+50 YATLFTELSQTDMT

-77 FRIVEDDTIL
+77 FRIVEDDTIM

-101 AQGYYNSGYA
+101 SQGYVNSGYA
-111 LDYSTYLN
+111 YNYSTYLD

-138 NDYTSAVIRSMEGV
+138 NDSTSAVIRSMEGV
-152 QDATVRFTPGED
+152 KDATVRFTPGED

-169 DSGNVMEASAYV
+169 DSGNVVEASAYV
-181 KVTMKDGVTLSDTMA
+181 KVTMKDGVPLSDTMA

-201 LVSSAIQGLQ
+201 LVGSAIQGLK
-211 VDNVTIVDSFGN
+211 VENVTIVDSYGN

-238 ALKLRLEEQVNSTL
+238 ALKLRLEEQVNNTL
-252 ESKILEV
+252 EKKILSV
-259 LRPIYG
+259 LEPIYG

-279 DRVYTDSTNYTTE
+279 DKVYTDSTNYSTE

-310 WDNLYEADENGAA
+310 YDNRLEADENGTA

-329 NTNADVPTYP
+329 DTNADIPTYP
-339 ENEGEEE
+339 ENEGEME
-346 PGNGVVSSGGQT
+346 PGNGVVSSTGQT
-358 NYLVDEENKQIER
+358 NFLVDEENKQVER

-387 TVSGDVDVQA
+387 AVSGDVDLDD

-408 VTADQMEKVSI
+408 TTADQMEKVHI
-419 LVAPF
+419 LIAPF
-424 YDPDSQTETPQ
+424 NTGDNTPVDTD
-435 EDTDNAEQDSALQI
+435 EDTTAEDGLLIDS
-449 EPWILYA
+449 WILYA
-456 GLGGLVLFLVI
+456 ALGGLVLFVLILV
-467 LTVILLLIRRRRRK
+467 LVLLLIRRHRRK
-481 KAAAMAEEL
+481 KAAALAAEMEQPAEML
-490 QQPEELLEE
+490 QE
-499 AAPTPEGAD
+499 AAATPEGAD

-536 QMVKNWLKEGD
+536 QMVKNWLKEG
-547 GIE
+547 ESME

>member
-27 AAGVLVVAVG
+27 AAAVLVVAAG
-37 AIVAVI
+37 AIVAVV
-43 VANQNQP
+43 VASQNQP
-50 YATLFTELSQTDLT
+50 YATLFTELSQTDMT

-77 FRIVEDDTIL
+77 FRIVEDDTIM

-101 AQGYYNSGYA
+101 SQGYVNSGYA
-111 LDYSTYLN
+111 YNYSTYLD

-138 NDYTSAVIRSMEGV
+138 NDSTSAVIRSMEGV
-152 QDATVRFTPGED
+152 KDATVRFTPGED

-169 DSGNVMEASAYV
+169 DSGNVVEASAYV
-181 KVTMKDGVTLSDTMA
+181 KVTMKDGVPLSETMA

-201 LVSSAIQGLQ
+201 LVSSAIQGLK
-211 VDNVTIVDSFGN
+211 VENVTIVDSYGN
-223 TYAPDDGLGDLEDSS
+223 TYAPDDGLGDLEDSA
-238 ALKLRLEEQVNSTL
+238 ALKLRLEEQVNNTL
-252 ESKILEV
+252 EKKIMSVLEPV
-259 LRPIYG
+259 YG

-279 DRVYTDSTNYTTE
+279 DKVYTDSTNYSTE

-310 WDNLYEADENGAA
+310 YDNAYNADENGAV

-329 NTNADVPTYP
+329 DTNADIPTYP
-339 ENEGEEE
+339 ENEGEME
-346 PGNGVVSSGGQT
+346 PGNGVVSSSGQT
-358 NYLVDEENKQIER
+358 NYLVDEENKQVQR

-387 TVSGDVDVQA
+387 AVSGGVDVDD

-408 VTADQMEKVSI
+408 TTADQMEKVHI
-419 LVAPF
+419 LIAPF
-424 YDPDSQTETPQ
+424 NTGDNTPVDTE
-435 EDTDNAEQDSALQI
+435 EDTTTQDGLLVDS
-449 EPWILYA
+449 WILYA
-456 GLGGLVLFLVI
+456 ALGGLVLFVLILV
-467 LTVILLLIRRRRRK
+467 LVLLLIRRHRRK
-481 KAAAMAEEL
+481 KAAALAAELEQSGEML
-490 QQPEELLEE
+490 QE

-536 QMVKNWLKEGD
+536 QMVRNWRKEG
-547 GIE
+547 ESME

>member
-27 AAGVLVVAVG
+27 AAAVLVGAVG
-37 AIVAVI
+37 AIVAVV
-43 VANQNQP
+43 VASQNQP
-50 YATLFTELSQTDLT
+50 YVTLFTELSQTDMT

-77 FRIVEDDTIL
+77 FRVVEDDTIM
-87 VPADQEVQLKAQLV
+87 VPADQEVQLKGQLV
-101 AQGYYNSGYA
+101 SQGYVNSGYA
-111 LDYSTYLN
+111 YNYSTYLD

-138 NDYTSAVIRSMEGV
+138 NDSTSAVIRSMEGV
-152 QDATVRFTPGED
+152 KDATVRFTPGED

-169 DSGNVMEASAYV
+169 DSGNVVEASAYV
-181 KVTMKDGVTLSDTMA
+181 KVTMKDGVPLSETMA

-201 LVSSAIQGLQ
+201 LVSSAIQGLK
-211 VDNVTIVDSFGN
+211 VENVTIVDSYGN
-223 TYAPDDGLGDLEDSS
+223 TYAPDDGLGDLEDSA
-238 ALKLRLEEQVNSTL
+238 ALKLRLEEQVNNTL
-252 ESKILEV
+252 EKKIMSVLEPV
-259 LRPIYG
+259 YG

-279 DRVYTDSTNYTTE
+279 DKVYTDSTNYSTE
-292 DWAAD
+292 NWAAD

-310 WDNLYEADENGAA
+310 YDNRLEADENGTA

-329 NTNADVPTYP
+329 DTNADIPTYP
-339 ENEGEEE
+339 ENEGEME
-346 PGNGVVSSGGQT
+346 PGNGVVSSTGQT
-358 NYLVDEENKQIER
+358 NFLVDEENKQVQR

-387 TVSGDVDVQA
+387 AVSGGVDVDD

-408 VTADQMEKVSI
+408 TTAGQMEKVHI
-419 LVAPF
+419 LIAPF
-424 YDPDSQTETPQ
+424 NTGDNTPVDTD
-435 EDTDNAEQDSALQI
+435 EDTTTDDGLLVDS
-449 EPWILYA
+449 WILYA
-456 GLGGLVLFLVI
+456 ALGGLVLFVLILV
-467 LTVILLLIRRRRRK
+467 LVLVLIRRRRRK
-481 KAAAMAEEL
+481 KLAAMAAEME
-490 QQPEELLEE
+490 QPEELLQEVV
-499 AAPTPEGAD
+499 PTPEGAD

>member
-27 AAGVLVVAVG
+27 AAAVLVVAAG
-37 AIVAVI
+37 AIVAVV
-43 VANQNQP
+43 VASQNQP
-50 YATLFTELSQTDLT
+50 YATLFTELSQTDMT

-77 FRIVEDDTIL
+77 FRIVEDDTIM

-101 AQGYYNSGYA
+101 SQGYVNSGYA
-111 LDYSTYLN
+111 YNYSTYLD

-138 NDYTSAVIRSMEGV
+138 NDSTSAVIRSMEGV
-152 QDATVRFTPGED
+152 KDATVRFTPGED

-169 DSGNVMEASAYV
+169 DSGNVVEASAYV
-181 KVTMKDGVTLSDTMA
+181 KVTMKDGVPLSETMA
-196 DGIRN
+196 NGIRN
-201 LVSSAIQGLQ
+201 LVSSAIQGLK
-211 VDNVTIVDSFGN
+211 VENVTIVDSYGN
-223 TYAPDDGLGDLEDSS
+223 TYAPDDGLGDLEDSA
-238 ALKLRLEEQVNSTL
+238 ALKLRLEEQVNNTL
-252 ESKILEV
+252 EKKIMSVLEPV
-259 LRPIYG
+259 YG

-279 DRVYTDSTNYTTE
+279 DKVYTDSTNYSTE

-310 WDNLYEADENGAA
+310 YDNRLEADENGTA

-329 NTNADVPTYP
+329 DTNADIPTYP
-339 ENEGEEE
+339 ENEGEME
-346 PGNGVVSSGGQT
+346 PGNGVVSSTGQT
-358 NYLVDEENKQIER
+358 NFLVDEENKQVQR

-387 TVSGDVDVQA
+387 AVSGGVDVDD

-408 VTADQMEKVSI
+408 TTADQMEKVHI
-419 LVAPF
+419 LIAPF
-424 YDPDSQTETPQ
+424 NTGDNTPVDTD
-435 EDTDNAEQDSALQI
+435 EDTTTDDGLLVDS
-449 EPWILYA
+449 WILYA
-456 GLGGLVLFLVI
+456 ALGGLVLFVLILV
-467 LTVILLLIRRRRRK
+467 LVLLLIRRHRRK
-481 KAAAMAEEL
+481 KAAALAAEMEQPAEML
-490 QQPEELLEE
+490 QE

-536 QMVKNWLKEGD
+536 QMVRNWLKEG
-547 GIE
+547 ESME

>member
-27 AAGVLVVAVG
+27 AAAVLVVAAG
-37 AIVAVI
+37 AIVAVV
-43 VANQNQP
+43 VASQNQP
-50 YATLFTELSQTDLT
+50 YATLFTELSQTDMT

-77 FRIVEDDTIL
+77 FRIVEDDTIM

-101 AQGYYNSGYA
+101 SQGYVNSGYA
-111 LDYSTYLN
+111 YNYSTYLD

-138 NDYTSAVIRSMEGV
+138 NDSTSAVIRSMEGV
-152 QDATVRFTPGED
+152 KDATVRFTPGED

-169 DSGNVMEASAYV
+169 DSGNVVEASAYV
-181 KVTMKDGVTLSDTMA
+181 KVTMKDGVPLSDTMA

-201 LVSSAIQGLQ
+201 LVSSAIQGLK
-211 VDNVTIVDSFGN
+211 VENVTIVDSYGN

-238 ALKLRLEEQVNSTL
+238 ALKLRLEEQVNNTL
-252 ESKILEV
+252 EKKILSV
-259 LRPIYG
+259 LEPIYG

-279 DRVYTDSTNYTTE
+279 DKVYTDSTNYSTE

-310 WDNLYEADENGAA
+310 YDNRLEADENGTA

-329 NTNADVPTYP
+329 DTNADIPTYP
-339 ENEGEEE
+339 ENEGEME
-346 PGNGVVSSGGQT
+346 PGNGVVSSTGQT
-358 NYLVDEENKQIER
+358 NFLVDEENKQVQR

-387 TVSGDVDVQA
+387 AVSGGVDVDD

-408 VTADQMEKVSI
+408 TTADQMEKVHI
-419 LVAPF
+419 LIAPF
-424 YDPDSQTETPQ
+424 NTGDNTPVDTD
-435 EDTDNAEQDSALQI
+435 EDTTTEDGLLVDS
-449 EPWILYA
+449 WILYA
-456 GLGGLVLFLVI
+456 ALGGLVLFVLILV
-467 LTVILLLIRRRRRK
+467 LVLLLIRRHRRK
-481 KAAAMAEEL
+481 KAAALAAEMEQPAEML
-490 QQPEELLEE
+490 QE
-499 AAPTPEGAD
+499 AAATPEGAD

-536 QMVKNWLKEGD
+536 QMVKNWLKEG
-547 GIE
+547 ESME

>member
-27 AAGVLVVAVG
+27 AAAVLVVAAG
-37 AIVAVI
+37 AIVAVV
-43 VANQNQP
+43 VASQNQP
-50 YATLFTELSQTDLT
+50 YATLFTELSQTDMT

-77 FRIVEDDTIL
+77 FRIVEDDTIM

-101 AQGYYNSGYA
+101 SQGYVNSGYA
-111 LDYSTYLN
+111 YNYSTYLD

-138 NDYTSAVIRSMEGV
+138 NDSTSAVIRSMEGV
-152 QDATVRFTPGED
+152 KDATVRFTPGED

-169 DSGNVMEASAYV
+169 DSGNVVEASAYV
-181 KVTMKDGVTLSDTMA
+181 KVTMKDGVPLSETMA
-196 DGIRN
+196 NGIRN
-201 LVSSAIQGLQ
+201 LVSSAIQGLK
-211 VDNVTIVDSFGN
+211 VENVTIVDSYGN
-223 TYAPDDGLGDLEDSS
+223 TYAPDDGLGDLEDSA
-238 ALKLRLEEQVNSTL
+238 ALKLRLEEQVNNTL
-252 ESKILEV
+252 EKKIMSVLEPV
-259 LRPIYG
+259 YG

-279 DRVYTDSTNYTTE
+279 DKVYTDSTNYSTE

-310 WDNLYEADENGAA
+310 YDNRLEADENGTA

-329 NTNADVPTYP
+329 DTNADIPTYP
-339 ENEGEEE
+339 ENEGEME
-346 PGNGVVSSGGQT
+346 PGNGVVSSSGQT
-358 NYLVDEENKQIER
+358 NYLVDEENKQVQR

-387 TVSGDVDVQA
+387 AVSGGVDVDD

-408 VTADQMEKVSI
+408 TTADQMEKVHI
-419 LVAPF
+419 LIAPF
-424 YDPDSQTETPQ
+424 NTGDNTPVDTE
-435 EDTDNAEQDSALQI
+435 EDTTTDDGLLVDS
-449 EPWILYA
+449 WILYA
-456 GLGGLVLFLVI
+456 ALGGLVLFVLILV
-467 LTVILLLIRRRRRK
+467 LVLLLIRRHRRK
-481 KAAAMAEEL
+481 KAAALAAELEQSGEML
-490 QQPEELLEE
+490 QE

-536 QMVKNWLKEGD
+536 QMVRNWLKEG
-547 GIE
+547 ESME

>member
-27 AAGVLVVAVG
+27 AAAVLVVAAG
-37 AIVAVI
+37 AIVAVV
-43 VANQNQP
+43 VASQNQP
-50 YATLFTELSQTDLT
+50 YATLFTELSQTDMT

-77 FRIVEDDTIL
+77 FRIVEDDTIM

-101 AQGYYNSGYA
+101 SQGYVNSGYA
-111 LDYSTYLN
+111 YNYSTYLD

-138 NDYTSAVIRSMEGV
+138 NDSTSAVIRSMEG
-152 QDATVRFTPGED
+152 TVRFTPGED

-169 DSGNVMEASAYV
+169 DSGNVVEASAYV
-181 KVTMKDGVTLSDTMA
+181 KVTMKDGVPLSDTMA

-201 LVSSAIQGLQ
+201 LVGSAIQGLK
-211 VDNVTIVDSFGN
+211 VENVTIVDSYGN
-223 TYAPDDGLGDLEDSS
+223 TYAPDDGLGDLEDSA
-238 ALKLRLEEQVNSTL
+238 ALKLRLEEQVNNTL
-252 ESKILEV
+252 EKKIMSVLEPV
-259 LRPIYG
+259 YG

-279 DRVYTDSTNYTTE
+279 DKVYTDSTNYSTE

-310 WDNLYEADENGAA
+310 WENRLEADENGTA

-329 NTNADVPTYP
+329 DTNADIPTYP
-339 ENEGEEE
+339 ENEGEME
-346 PGNGVVSSGGQT
+346 PGNGVVSSTGQT
-358 NYLVDEENKQIER
+358 NFLVDEENKQVQR

-387 TVSGDVDVQA
+387 AVSGGVDVDD

-408 VTADQMEKVSI
+408 TTADQMEKVHI
-419 LVAPF
+419 LIAPF
-424 YDPDSQTETPQ
+424 NTGDNTPVDTD
-435 EDTDNAEQDSALQI
+435 EDTTTEDGLLVDS
-449 EPWILYA
+449 WILYA
-456 GLGGLVLFLVI
+456 ALGGLVLFVLILV
-467 LTVILLLIRRRRRK
+467 LVLLLIRRHRRK
-481 KAAAMAEEL
+481 KAAALAAEMEQPAEML
-490 QQPEELLEE
+490 QE

-536 QMVKNWLKEGD
+536 QMVRNWLKEG
-547 GIE
+547 ESME

>member
-27 AAGVLVVAVG
+27 AAAVLVVAAG
-37 AIVAVI
+37 AIVAVV
-43 VANQNQP
+43 VASQNQP
-50 YATLFTELSQTDLT
+50 YATLFTELSQTDMT

-77 FRIVEDDTIL
+77 FRIVEDDTIM

-101 AQGYYNSGYA
+101 SQGYVNSGYA
-111 LDYSTYLN
+111 YNYSTYLD

-125 TESERQQLALYEL
+125 TEAERQQLALYEL
-138 NDYTSAVIRSMEGV
+138 NDSTSAVIRSMEGV
-152 QDATVRFTPGED
+152 KDATVRFTPGED

-169 DSGNVMEASAYV
+169 DSGNVVEASAYV
-181 KVTMKDGVTLSDTMA
+181 KVTMKDGVPLSETMA
-196 DGIRN
+196 NGIRN
-201 LVSSAIQGLQ
+201 LVSSAIQGLK
-211 VDNVTIVDSFGN
+211 VENVTIVDSYGN

-238 ALKLRLEEQVNSTL
+238 ALKLRLEEQVNNTL
-252 ESKILEV
+252 EKKILSV
-259 LRPIYG
+259 LEPIYG

-279 DRVYTDSTNYTTE
+279 DKVYTDSTNYSTE

-310 WDNLYEADENGAA
+310 YDNRLEADENGTA

-329 NTNADVPTYP
+329 DTNADIPTYP
-339 ENEGEEE
+339 ENEGEME
-346 PGNGVVSSGGQT
+346 PGNGVVSSTGQT
-358 NYLVDEENKQIER
+358 NFLVDEENKQVQR
-371 VGGTIADVM
+371 VGGTVADVM

-387 TVSGDVDVQA
+387 AVSGGVDVDD

-408 VTADQMEKVSI
+408 TTADQMEKVHI
-419 LVAPF
+419 LIAPF
-424 YDPDSQTETPQ
+424 NTGDNTPVDTD
-435 EDTDNAEQDSALQI
+435 EDTTTEDGLLIDS
-449 EPWILYA
+449 WILYA
-456 GLGGLVLFLVI
+456 ALGGLVLFVLILV
-467 LTVILLLIRRRRRK
+467 LVLLLIRRHRRK
-481 KAAAMAEEL
+481 KAAALAAEMEQPAEML
-490 QQPEELLEE
+490 QE

-536 QMVKNWLKEGD
+536 QMVRNWLKEG
-547 GIE
+547 ESME

>member
-27 AAGVLVVAVG
+27 AAAVLVVAAG
-37 AIVAVI
+37 AIVAVV
-43 VANQNQP
+43 VASQNQP
-50 YATLFTELSQTDLT
+50 YATLFTELSQTDMT

-77 FRIVEDDTIL
+77 FRIVEDDTIM

-101 AQGYYNSGYA
+101 SQGYVNSGYA
-111 LDYSTYLN
+111 YNYSTYLD

-138 NDYTSAVIRSMEGV
+138 NDSTSAVIRSMEGV
-152 QDATVRFTPGED
+152 KDATVRFTPGED

-169 DSGNVMEASAYV
+169 DSGNVVEASAYV
-181 KVTMKDGVTLSDTMA
+181 KVTMKDGVPLSDTMA

-201 LVSSAIQGLQ
+201 LVSSAIQGLK
-211 VDNVTIVDSFGN
+211 VENVTIVDSYGN

-238 ALKLRLEEQVNSTL
+238 ALKLRLEEQVNNTL
-252 ESKILEV
+252 EKKIMSVLEPV
-259 LRPIYG
+259 YG
-265 AENVSVSVNSIVDV
+265 AKNVSVSVNSIVDV
-279 DRVYTDSTNYTTE
+279 DKVYTDSTNYSTE

-310 WDNLYEADENGAA
+310 YDNRLEADENGTA

-329 NTNADVPTYP
+329 DTNADIPTYP
-339 ENEGEEE
+339 ENEGEME
-346 PGNGVVSSGGQT
+346 PGNGVVSSTGQT
-358 NYLVDEENKQIER
+358 NFLVDEENKQVQR

-387 TVSGDVDVQA
+387 AVSGGVDVDD

-408 VTADQMEKVSI
+408 TTADQMEKVHI
-419 LVAPF
+419 LIAPF
-424 YDPDSQTETPQ
+424 NTGDNTPVDTD
-435 EDTDNAEQDSALQI
+435 EDTTTDDGLLVDS
-449 EPWILYA
+449 WILYA
-456 GLGGLVLFLVI
+456 ALGGLVLFVLILV
-467 LTVILLLIRRRRRK
+467 LVLLLIRRHRRK
-481 KAAAMAEEL
+481 KAAALAAELEQPAEML
-490 QQPEELLEE
+490 QE

-536 QMVKNWLKEGD
+536 QMVRNWLKEG
-547 GIE
+547 ESME

>member
-27 AAGVLVVAVG
+27 AAAVLVVAAG
-37 AIVAVI
+37 AIVAVV
-43 VANQNQP
+43 VASQNQP
-50 YATLFTELSQTDLT
+50 YATLFTELSQTDMT

-77 FRIVEDDTIL
+77 FRIVEDDTIM

-101 AQGYYNSGYA
+101 SQGYVNSGYA
-111 LDYSTYLN
+111 YNYSTYLD

-138 NDYTSAVIRSMEGV
+138 NDSTSAVIRSMEGV
-152 QDATVRFTPGED
+152 KDATVRFTPGED

-169 DSGNVMEASAYV
+169 DSGNVVEASAYV
-181 KVTMKDGVTLSDTMA
+181 KVTMKDGVPLSETMA
-196 DGIRN
+196 NGIRN
-201 LVSSAIQGLQ
+201 LVSSAIQGLK
-211 VDNVTIVDSFGN
+211 VENVTIVDSYGN
-223 TYAPDDGLGDLEDSS
+223 TYAPDDGLGDLEDSA
-238 ALKLRLEEQVNSTL
+238 ALKLRLEEQVNNTL
-252 ESKILEV
+252 EKKIMSVLEPV
-259 LRPIYG
+259 YG

-279 DRVYTDSTNYTTE
+279 DKVYTDSTNYSTE

-310 WDNLYEADENGAA
+310 YDNAYNADENGAV

-329 NTNADVPTYP
+329 DTNADIPTYP
-339 ENEGEEE
+339 ENEGEME
-346 PGNGVVSSGGQT
+346 PGNGVVSSSGQT
-358 NYLVDEENKQIER
+358 NYLVDEENKQVQR

-387 TVSGDVDVQA
+387 AVSGGVDVDD

-408 VTADQMEKVSI
+408 TTADQMEKVHI
-419 LVAPF
+419 LIAPF
-424 YDPDSQTETPQ
+424 NTGDNTPVDTE
-435 EDTDNAEQDSALQI
+435 EDTTTDDGLLVDS
-449 EPWILYA
+449 WILYA
-456 GLGGLVLFLVI
+456 ALGGLVLFVLILV
-467 LTVILLLIRRRRRK
+467 LVLLLIRRHRRK
-481 KAAAMAEEL
+481 KAAALAAELEQSGEML
-490 QQPEELLEE
+490 QE

-536 QMVKNWLKEGD
+536 QMVRNWLKEG
-547 GIE
+547 ESME

>member
-27 AAGVLVVAVG
+27 AAAVLVVAAG
-37 AIVAVI
+37 AIVAVV
-43 VANQNQP
+43 VASQNQP
-50 YATLFTELSQTDLT
+50 YATLFTELSQTDMT

-77 FRIVEDDTIL
+77 FRIVEDDTIM

-101 AQGYYNSGYA
+101 SQGYVNSGYA
-111 LDYSTYLN
+111 YNYSTYLD

-138 NDYTSAVIRSMEGV
+138 NDSTSAVIRSMEGV
-152 QDATVRFTPGED
+152 KDATVRFTPGED

-169 DSGNVMEASAYV
+169 DSGNVVEASAYV
-181 KVTMKDGVTLSDTMA
+181 KVTMKDGVPLSETMA
-196 DGIRN
+196 NGIRN
-201 LVSSAIQGLQ
+201 LVSSAIQGLK
-211 VDNVTIVDSFGN
+211 VENVTIVDSYGN
-223 TYAPDDGLGDLEDSS
+223 TYAPDDGLGDLEDSA
-238 ALKLRLEEQVNSTL
+238 ALKLRLEEQVNNTL
-252 ESKILEV
+252 EKKIMSVLEPV
-259 LRPIYG
+259 YG

-279 DRVYTDSTNYTTE
+279 DKVYTDSTNYSTE

-310 WDNLYEADENGAA
+310 YDNAYNADENGAV

-329 NTNADVPTYP
+329 DTNADIPTYP
-339 ENEGEEE
+339 ENEGEME
-346 PGNGVVSSGGQT
+346 PGNGVVSSTGQT
-358 NYLVDEENKQIER
+358 NFLVDEENKQVQR

-387 TVSGDVDVQA
+387 AVSGGVDVDD

-408 VTADQMEKVSI
+408 TTADQMEKVHI
-419 LVAPF
+419 LIAPF
-424 YDPDSQTETPQ
+424 NTGDNTPVDTD
-435 EDTDNAEQDSALQI
+435 EDTTTDDGLLVDS
-449 EPWILYA
+449 WILYA
-456 GLGGLVLFLVI
+456 ALGGLVLFVLILV
-467 LTVILLLIRRRRRK
+467 LVLLLIRRHRRK
-481 KAAAMAEEL
+481 KAAALAAELEQSGEML
-490 QQPEELLEE
+490 QE

-536 QMVKNWLKEGD
+536 QMVRNWLKEG
-547 GIE
+547 ESME

>member
-27 AAGVLVVAVG
+27 AAAVLVVAAG
-37 AIVAVI
+37 AIVAVV
-43 VANQNQP
+43 VASQNQP
-50 YATLFTELSQTDLT
+50 YATLFTELSQTDMT

-77 FRIVEDDTIL
+77 FRIVEDDTIM

-101 AQGYYNSGYA
+101 SQGYVNSGYA
-111 LDYSTYLN
+111 YNYSTYLD

-138 NDYTSAVIRSMEGV
+138 NDSTSAVIRSMEGV
-152 QDATVRFTPGED
+152 KDATVRFTPGED

-169 DSGNVMEASAYV
+169 DSGNVVEASAYV
-181 KVTMKDGVTLSDTMA
+181 KVTMKDGVPLSETMA

-201 LVSSAIQGLQ
+201 LVSSAIQGLK
-211 VDNVTIVDSFGN
+211 VENVTIVDSYGN
-223 TYAPDDGLGDLEDSS
+223 TYAPDDGLGDLEDSA
-238 ALKLRLEEQVNSTL
+238 ALKLRLEEQVNNTL
-252 ESKILEV
+252 EKKIMSVLEPV
-259 LRPIYG
+259 YG

-279 DRVYTDSTNYTTE
+279 DKVYTDSTNYSTE

-310 WDNLYEADENGAA
+310 YDNRLEADENGTA

-329 NTNADVPTYP
+329 DTNADIPTYP
-339 ENEGEEE
+339 ENEGEME
-346 PGNGVVSSGGQT
+346 PGNGVVSSSGQT
-358 NYLVDEENKQIER
+358 NYLVDEENKQVQR

-387 TVSGDVDVQA
+387 AVSGGVDVDD

-408 VTADQMEKVSI
+408 TTADQMEKVHI
-419 LVAPF
+419 LIAPF
-424 YDPDSQTETPQ
+424 NTGDNTPVDTD
-435 EDTDNAEQDSALQI
+435 EDTTTDDGLLVDS
-449 EPWILYA
+449 WILYA
-456 GLGGLVLFLVI
+456 ALGGLVLFVLILV
-467 LTVILLLIRRRRRK
+467 LVLLLIRRHRRK
-481 KAAAMAEEL
+481 KAAALVAELEQSGEML
-490 QQPEELLEE
+490 QE

-536 QMVKNWLKEGD
+536 QMVRNWLKEG
-547 GIE
+547 ESME

>member
-27 AAGVLVVAVG
+27 AAAVLVVAAG
-37 AIVAVI
+37 AVVAVV
-43 VANQNQP
+43 VASQNQP
-50 YATLFTELSQTDLT
+50 YATLFTELSQTDMT

-77 FRIVEDDTIL
+77 FRIVEDDTIM

-101 AQGYYNSGYA
+101 SQGYVNSGYA
-111 LDYSTYLN
+111 YNYSTYLD

-138 NDYTSAVIRSMEGV
+138 NDSTSAVIRSMEGV
-152 QDATVRFTPGED
+152 KDATVRFTPGED

-169 DSGNVMEASAYV
+169 DSGNVVEASAYV
-181 KVTMKDGVTLSDTMA
+181 KVTMKDGVPLSDTMA

-201 LVSSAIQGLQ
+201 LVSSAIQGLK
-211 VDNVTIVDSFGN
+211 VENVTIVDSYGN

-238 ALKLRLEEQVNSTL
+238 ALKLRLEEQVNNTL
-252 ESKILEV
+252 EKKILSV
-259 LRPIYG
+259 LEPIYG

-279 DRVYTDSTNYTTE
+279 DKVYTDSTNYSTE

-310 WDNLYEADENGAA
+310 YDNRLEADENGTA

-329 NTNADVPTYP
+329 DTNADIPTYP
-339 ENEGEEE
+339 ENEGEME
-346 PGNGVVSSGGQT
+346 PGNGVVSSTGQT
-358 NYLVDEENKQIER
+358 NFLVDEENKQVER

-387 TVSGDVDVQA
+387 AVSGGVDLDD

-408 VTADQMEKVSI
+408 TTADQMEKVHI
-419 LVAPF
+419 LIAPF
-424 YDPDSQTETPQ
+424 NTGDNTPVDTD
-435 EDTDNAEQDSALQI
+435 EDTTAEDGLLVDS
-449 EPWILYA
+449 WILYA
-456 GLGGLVLFLVI
+456 ALGGLVLFVLILV
-467 LTVILLLIRRRRRK
+467 LVLLLIRRHRRK
-481 KAAAMAEEL
+481 KAAALAAELEQPAEML
-490 QQPEELLEE
+490 QE

-536 QMVKNWLKEGD
+536 QMVRNWLKEG
-547 GIE
+547 ESME

>member
-27 AAGVLVVAVG
+27 AAAVLVVAAG
-37 AIVAVI
+37 AIVAVV
-43 VANQNQP
+43 VASQNQP
-50 YATLFTELSQTDLT
+50 YATLFTELSQTDMT

-77 FRIVEDDTIL
+77 FRIVEDDTIM

-101 AQGYYNSGYA
+101 SQGYVNSGYA
-111 LDYSTYLN
+111 YNYSTYLD

-138 NDYTSAVIRSMEGV
+138 NDSTSAVIRSMEGV
-152 QDATVRFTPGED
+152 KDATVRFTPGED

-169 DSGNVMEASAYV
+169 DSGNVVEASAYV
-181 KVTMKDGVTLSDTMA
+181 KVTMKDGVPLSETMA

-201 LVSSAIQGLQ
+201 LVSSAIQGLK
-211 VDNVTIVDSFGN
+211 VENVTIVDSYGN
-223 TYAPDDGLGDLEDSS
+223 TYAPDDGLGDLEDSA
-238 ALKLRLEEQVNSTL
+238 ALKLRLEEQVNNTL
-252 ESKILEV
+252 EKKIMSVLEPV
-259 LRPIYG
+259 YG

-279 DRVYTDSTNYTTE
+279 DKVYTDSTNYSTE

-310 WDNLYEADENGAA
+310 YDNRLEADENGTA

-329 NTNADVPTYP
+329 DTNADIPTYP
-339 ENEGEEE
+339 ENEGEME
-346 PGNGVVSSGGQT
+346 PGNGVVSSTGQT
-358 NYLVDEENKQIER
+358 NFLVDEENKQVQR

-387 TVSGDVDVQA
+387 AVSGGVDVDD

-408 VTADQMEKVSI
+408 TTADQMEKVHI
-419 LVAPF
+419 LIAPF
-424 YDPDSQTETPQ
+424 NTGDNTPVDTE
-435 EDTDNAEQDSALQI
+435 EDTTTDDGLLVDS
-449 EPWILYA
+449 WILYA
-456 GLGGLVLFLVI
+456 ALGGLVLFVLILV
-467 LTVILLLIRRRRRK
+467 LVLLLIRRHRRK
-481 KAAAMAEEL
+481 KAAALAAELEQSGEML
-490 QQPEELLEE
+490 QE

-536 QMVKNWLKEGD
+536 QMVRNWLKEG
-547 GIE
+547 ESME

>member
-1 MQEKVKGF
+1 MAVQEKVKGF

-27 AAGVLVVAVG
+27 AAAVLVVAAG
-37 AIVAVI
+37 AIVAVV
-43 VANQNQP
+43 VASQNQP
-50 YATLFTELSQTDLT
+50 YATLFTELSQTDMT

-77 FRIVEDDTIL
+77 FRIVEDDTIM

-101 AQGYYNSGYA
+101 SQGYVNSGYA
-111 LDYSTYLN
+111 YNYSTYLD

-138 NDYTSAVIRSMEGV
+138 NDSTSAVIRSMEGV
-152 QDATVRFTPGED
+152 KDATVRFTPGED

-169 DSGNVMEASAYV
+169 DSGNVVEATAYV
-181 KVTMKDGVTLSDTMA
+181 KVTMKDGVPLSDTMA
-196 DGIRN
+196 EGIRN
-201 LVSSAIQGLQ
+201 LVGSAIQGLK
-211 VDNVTIVDSFGN
+211 VENVTIVDSYGN
-223 TYAPDDGLGDLEDSS
+223 TYAPDDGLGDLEDSA
-238 ALKLRLEEQVNSTL
+238 ALKLRLEEQVNNTL
-252 ESKILEV
+252 EKKIMSVLEPV
-259 LRPIYG
+259 YG

-279 DRVYTDSTNYTTE
+279 DKVYTDSTNYSTE

-310 WDNLYEADENGAA
+310 YDNRLEADENGTA

-329 NTNADVPTYP
+329 DTNADIPTYP
-339 ENEGEEE
+339 ENEGEME
-346 PGNGVVSSGGQT
+346 PGNGVVSSSGQT
-358 NYLVDEENKQIER
+358 NYLVDEENKQVQR

-387 TVSGDVDVQA
+387 AVSGGVDVDD

-408 VTADQMEKVSI
+408 TTADQMEKVHI
-419 LVAPF
+419 LIAPF
-424 YDPDSQTETPQ
+424 NTGDNTPVDTE
-435 EDTDNAEQDSALQI
+435 EDTTTDDGLLVDS
-449 EPWILYA
+449 WILYA
-456 GLGGLVLFLVI
+456 ALGGLVLFVLILV
-467 LTVILLLIRRRRRK
+467 LVLLLIRRHRRK
-481 KAAAMAEEL
+481 KAAALAAELEQSGEML
-490 QQPEELLEE
+490 QE

-536 QMVKNWLKEGD
+536 QMVRNWLKEG
-547 GIE
+547 ESME

>member
-27 AAGVLVVAVG
+27 AAAVLVVAAG
-37 AIVAVI
+37 AIVAVV
-43 VANQNQP
+43 VASQNQP
-50 YATLFTELSQTDLT
+50 YATLFTELSQTDMT

-77 FRIVEDDTIL
+77 FRIVEDDTIM

-101 AQGYYNSGYA
+101 SQGYVNSGYA
-111 LDYSTYLN
+111 YNYSTYLD

-138 NDYTSAVIRSMEGV
+138 NDSTSAVIRSMEGV
-152 QDATVRFTPGED
+152 KDATVRFTPGED

-169 DSGNVMEASAYV
+169 DSGNVVEASAYV
-181 KVTMKDGVTLSDTMA
+181 KVTMKDGVPLSETMA

-201 LVSSAIQGLQ
+201 LVSSAIQGLK
-211 VDNVTIVDSFGN
+211 VENVTIVDSYGN
-223 TYAPDDGLGDLEDSS
+223 TYAPDDGLGDLEDSA
-238 ALKLRLEEQVNSTL
+238 ALKLRLEEQVNNTL
-252 ESKILEV
+252 EKKIMSVLEPV
-259 LRPIYG
+259 YG

-279 DRVYTDSTNYTTE
+279 DKVYTDSTNYSTE

-310 WDNLYEADENGAA
+310 YDNAYNADENGAV

-329 NTNADVPTYP
+329 DTNADIPTYP
-339 ENEGEEE
+339 ENEGEME
-346 PGNGVVSSGGQT
+346 PGNGVVSSTGQT
-358 NYLVDEENKQIER
+358 NYLVDEENKQVQR

-387 TVSGDVDVQA
+387 AVSGGVDVDD

-408 VTADQMEKVSI
+408 TTADQMEKVHI
-419 LVAPF
+419 LIAPF
-424 YDPDSQTETPQ
+424 NTGDNTPVDTE
-435 EDTDNAEQDSALQI
+435 EDTTTDDGLLVDS
-449 EPWILYA
+449 WILYA
-456 GLGGLVLFLVI
+456 ALGGLVLFVLILV
-467 LTVILLLIRRRRRK
+467 LVLLLIRRHRRK
-481 KAAAMAEEL
+481 KAAALAAELEQSGEML
-490 QQPEELLEE
+490 QE

-536 QMVKNWLKEGD
+536 QMVRNWLKEG
-547 GIE
+547 ESME

>member
-27 AAGVLVVAVG
+27 AAAVLVVAAG
-37 AIVAVI
+37 AIVAVV
-43 VANQNQP
+43 VASQNQP
-50 YATLFTELSQTDLT
+50 YATLFTELSQTDMT
-64 AITSYLTENGVSD
+64 TITSYLTENGVSD
-77 FRIVEDDTIL
+77 FRIVEDDTIM

-101 AQGYYNSGYA
+101 SQGYVNSGYA
-111 LDYSTYLN
+111 YNYSTYLD

-138 NDYTSAVIRSMEGV
+138 NDSTSAVIRSMEGV
-152 QDATVRFTPGED
+152 KDATVRFTPGED

-169 DSGNVMEASAYV
+169 DSGNVVEASAYV
-181 KVTMKDGVTLSDTMA
+181 KVTMKDGVPLSETMA
-196 DGIRN
+196 NGIRN
-201 LVSSAIQGLQ
+201 LVSSAIQGLKIE
-211 VDNVTIVDSFGN
+211 NVTIVDSYGN
-223 TYAPDDGLGDLEDSS
+223 TYAPDDGLGDLEDSA
-238 ALKLRLEEQVNSTL
+238 ALKLRLEEQVNNTL
-252 ESKILEV
+252 EKKIMSVLEPV
-259 LRPIYG
+259 YG

-279 DRVYTDSTNYTTE
+279 DKVYTDSTNYSTE

-310 WDNLYEADENGAA
+310 YDNRLEADENGTA

-329 NTNADVPTYP
+329 DTNADIPTYP
-339 ENEGEEE
+339 ENEGEME
-346 PGNGVVSSGGQT
+346 PGNGVVSSTGQT
-358 NYLVDEENKQIER
+358 NYLVDEENKQVQR

-387 TVSGDVDVQA
+387 AVSGGVDVDD

-408 VTADQMEKVSI
+408 TTADQMEKVHI
-419 LVAPF
+419 LIAPF
-424 YDPDSQTETPQ
+424 NTGDNTPVDTD
-435 EDTDNAEQDSALQI
+435 EDTTTEDGLLVDS
-449 EPWILYA
+449 WILYA
-456 GLGGLVLFLVI
+456 ALGGLVLFVLILV
-467 LTVILLLIRRRRRK
+467 LVLLLIRRHRRK
-481 KAAAMAEEL
+481 KAAALAAELEQSGEML
-490 QQPEELLEE
+490 QET
-499 AAPTPEGAD
+499 APTPEGAD

-536 QMVKNWLKEGD
+536 QMVRNWLKEG
-547 GIE
+547 ESME